1 MKLKISHIYAFFII
15 FRLYNYAKDYFSP
28 REKLPVNVEGMR
40 RILAHIDD
48 DEDYTDVEAPSI
60 STPGI
65 YDITYRAPQYDNTI
79 INYLEKYGYG
89 DFVQV

>member
-1 MKLKISHIYAFFII
+1 
-15 FRLYNYAKDYFSP
+15 
-28 REKLPVNVEGMR
+28 MR
-40 RILAHIDD
+40 RILAHIDDD